1 MYSTPHLV
9 SDTLLLVIHTM
20 TVPED
25 SSTVSKPQTKVSS
38 LPPPPQHQERV
49 GEALQPKPHI
59 LSPPDAE
66 ADPARPAK
74 APLQQINATACRPR
88 GPRASGAKKRR
99 RLHRDTIHIQPL
111 YGKHGWPGK
120 GPKNLLH
127 RQNRTDVITPFLKSL
142 SSKLVPRHIKTNM
155 GQQNTGPTTFVEER
169 SPLQPPP
176 TIANLTHDLIN
187 VIRN

>member
-1 MYSTPHLV
+1 
-9 SDTLLLVIHTM
+9 M

-38 LPPPPQHQERV
+38 LPLPPQHQERV
-49 GEALQPKPHI
+49 GEELQPKTHI

-66 ADPARPAK
+66 ADPPGPAK

-88 GPRASGAKKRR
+88 SRNVSGAKKRR
-99 RLHRDTIHIQPL
+99 RHHRDTIHIQPL

-120 GPKNLLH
+120 GPLSKQHGRDWKALAA
-127 RQNRTDVITPFLKSL
+127 SL
-142 SSKLVPRHIKTNM
+142 YLDTFKTNM
-155 GQQNTGPTTFVEER
+155 SQQNTVPTTFVEER

-176 TIANLTHDLIN
+176 TIANLMHDLIN